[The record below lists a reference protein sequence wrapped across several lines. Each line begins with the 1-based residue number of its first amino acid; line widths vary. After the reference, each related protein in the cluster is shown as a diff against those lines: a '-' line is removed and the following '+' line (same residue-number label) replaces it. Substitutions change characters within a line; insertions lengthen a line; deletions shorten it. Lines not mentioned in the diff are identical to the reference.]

1 MWTHISVNCVPVWDL
16 MEYRVVLTWD
26 EGDGNA
32 PVTMVK
38 EGTIDVGTDTTPEA
52 MLQHLVQRLVTEAGA
67 VQFR

>member
-1 MWTHISVNCVPVWDL
+1 
-16 MEYRVVLTWD
+16 
-26 EGDGNA
+26 
-32 PVTMVK
+32 VTMVK